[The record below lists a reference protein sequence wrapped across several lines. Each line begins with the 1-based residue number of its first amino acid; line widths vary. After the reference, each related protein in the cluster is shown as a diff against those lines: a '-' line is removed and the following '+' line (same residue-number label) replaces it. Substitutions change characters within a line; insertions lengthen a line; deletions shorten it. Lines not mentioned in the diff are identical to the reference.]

1 MNVLFSAWIKYFS
14 SLWKTIEYCFLNCM
28 HTDYATGSDEHHA
41 FVIKRLVAEV

>member
-1 MNVLFSAWIKYFS
+1 MDYIFLFTLENYRVL
-14 SLWKTIEYCFLNCM
+14 FLNCM